1 MTFDVIIVGGSYAG
15 ISAGMQLARA
25 RRRVLVMDTGL
36 RRNRFARASHGFL
49 GQDGRDPAAIVDD
62 ARAQLLAYPSVEW
75 LSEAAVAAK
84 KEADGFVVKAAN
96 GERFTAHRLILASGV
111 ADELPEIPG
120 LAERWGRHVFHCPYC
135 HGYELDGGPIGV
147 LAASPLA
154 IHHALML
161 PDWGA
166 TTFFLNGVF
175 EPDAEQMSRLD
186 RRGVAIEREAVVAL
200 GGARADVTLASGR
213 TITLAGLF
221 TQPRTR
227 MASPLAALLG
237 CEFEDG
243 PSGPFIRTDGMR
255 ETSVPGV
262 FACGDRH
269 RGGRRRA
276 HRWRGASFAA
286 VPLTPEADRPRIRPT
301 ARQIFRT
308 PRRSSFPLS
317 CMSRHGA
324 RHGRPSRGENHER
337 EAARQERPGH
347 HRQHRHRARRAAR
360 TAEDPEATGRHGHPR
375 DHRGRRSADLG
386 ARQREGPDRQF
397 RRQAA
402 RPARRGLRLAAG
414 PRRHGECRHPTPGQ
428 RGPAPGQ
435 GIQRRRQDGRRHLPR
450 PLAADRR
457 RCRPRQDPDLL
468 FQRAYRPDQRRRG
481 LGRHAGESLPG
492 ERLDPDHLA
501 QPG

>member
-49 GQDGRDPAAIVDD
+49 GQDGRDPAAIADD

-75 LSEAAVAAK
+75 LPEAAVAAK

-96 GERFTAHRLILASGV
+96 GERFTARRLILASGV

-186 RRGVAIEREAVVAL
+186 RRGVAIEREAVVAV

-213 TITLAGLF
+213 TIPLAGLF

-237 CEFEDG
+237 CEFENG

-262 FACGDRH
+262 FACGD
-269 RGGRRRA
+269 
-276 HRWRGASFAA
+276 AA
-286 VPLTPEADRPRIRPT
+286 VAAGNVAIAVGD
-301 ARQIFRT
+301 
-308 PRRSSFPLS
+308 
-317 CMSRHGA
+317 GA
-324 RHGRPSRGENHER
+324 RTGG
-337 EAARQERPGH
+337 AVH
-347 HRQHRHRARRAAR
+347 H
-360 TAEDPEATGRHGHPR
+360 
-375 DHRGRRSADLG
+375 S
-386 ARQREGPDRQF
+386 
-397 RRQAA
+397 
-402 RPARRGLRLAAG
+402 
-414 PRRHGECRHPTPGQ
+414 
-428 RGPAPGQ
+428 
-435 GIQRRRQDGRRHLPR
+435 
-450 PLAADRR
+450 
-457 RCRPRQDPDLL
+457 LL
-468 FQRAYRPDQRRRG
+468 FR
-481 LGRHAGESLPG
+481 
-492 ERLDPDHLA
+492 
-501 QPG
+501 

>member
-49 GQDGRDPAAIVDD
+49 GQDGRDPAAIADD

-96 GERFTAHRLILASGV
+96 GERFTARRLILASGV

-186 RRGVAIEREAVVAL
+186 RRGVTIEREAVVAL
-200 GGARADVTLASGR
+200 GGARADVTLSSGR

-262 FACGDRH
+262 FACGD
-269 RGGRRRA
+269 
-276 HRWRGASFAA
+276 AA
-286 VPLTPEADRPRIRPT
+286 
-301 ARQIFRT
+301 
-308 PRRSSFPLS
+308 
-317 CMSRHGA
+317 
-324 RHGRPSRGENHER
+324 
-337 EAARQERPGH
+337 
-347 HRQHRHRARRAAR
+347 
-360 TAEDPEATGRHGHPR
+360 
-375 DHRGRRSADLG
+375 
-386 ARQREGPDRQF
+386 
-397 RRQAA
+397 
-402 RPARRGLRLAAG
+402 LAAG
-414 PRRHGECRHPTPGQ
+414 NVAIAVG
-428 RGPAPGQ
+428 
-435 GIQRRRQDGRRHLPR
+435 DGARTGG
-450 PLAADRR
+450 AAHHS
-457 RCRPRQDPDLL
+457 LL
-468 FQRAYRPDQRRRG
+468 FR
-481 LGRHAGESLPG
+481 
-492 ERLDPDHLA
+492 
-501 QPG
+501 